1 MAPLTAAEKQKILL
15 QQEIAKLSGAI
26 SRHSTTPTNSNY
38 HPYRGRSA
46 PRGYAANRA
55 RGRGRGGRGGGSYA
69 LDLRQINKQS
79 SSAEPSRPS
88 SSASTYH
95 TTKIE
100 EKEAGEVDPSPP
112 ASDPAAGPSS
122 VAPANWV
129 KGKGKSGNM
138 SLMTAEKSAQLQ
150 GQRQRKPKLPPQIQM
165 INSESTSSGD
175 KRVIID
181 GVVFQ
186 FEQDGKKLTRIGDAP
201 SPSNTSTPTRKSL
214 RFGGERYRRTSRG
227 NLVSRRNGSTSKSKQ
242 LCRYFTKTGQCNFG
256 LTCPHIHDPMKVTIC
271 PRHLRGSCSLGPTC
285 PLSHTPSPHNTP
297 SCVRFQATST
307 CSKPNC
313 PYPHVRVSPDAP
325 VCDDFAR
332 IGWCD
337 KEAGTCENLHV
348 WECQEF
354 REKGTCS
361 KNGKCGLR
369 HVVRAVTNKSVIQE
383 TIDTVHKAGEGG
395 FEEQD
400 SFIEFDQ
407 GSPELVSDGEEEEG
421 KAETSV
427 SEEEISSDE
436 EQDEEEDD
444 GEDDEALSSE
454 EDQSEDEVISSSH
467 HDNGK
472 YIVTSSPSA
481 HPPSDKMDTDEVDED
496 AVLDV
501 VF

>member
-227 NLVSRRNGSTSKSKQ
+227 NLVSRRNGPMQFWPDLPAHPRSYESDNLPSSSSWIVFSGPNMSPIAYSIAPQYTVLRKIPGNFNVFK
-242 LCRYFTKTGQCNFG
+242 TK
-256 LTCPHIHDPMKVTIC
+256 LPI
-271 PRHLRGSCSLGPTC
+271 PT
-285 PLSHTPSPHNTP
+285 
-297 SCVRFQATST
+297 Q
-307 CSKPNC
+307 
-313 PYPHVRVSPDAP
+313 
-325 VCDDFAR
+325 
-332 IGWCD
+332 
-337 KEAGTCENLHV
+337 AGTCENLHV